1 MAGSRRSF
9 LLQNSAKVEGKNKL
23 KYSIFHPPSRGAP
36 LKHIFLVSFW
46 HYDESYELANLKYG
60 FGLARIETLIRYRPY
75 SNPNIISGLDLNKYY
90 CAEVLKSN
98 SDFEICIFVKQNLFI
113 ILKHCYCRESLKLY
127 TDIIFLNCQT
137 RILICFLIIIAK
149 ITESESQTHL
159 ILWKFELKYP
169 FFL

>member
-46 HYDESYELANLKYG
+46 HYYESYKLANLKYG
-60 FGLARIETLIRYRPY
+60 FGLASLARIETLIRYRQY

-90 CAEVLKSN
+90 CAEVLKSI
-98 SDFEICIFVKQNLFI
+98 SDFEICVVVMQNLDI
-113 ILKHCYCRESLKLY
+113 ILKHCYCRDSLKLY
-127 TDIIFLNCQT
+127 TDIIFLKCQT

-149 ITESESQTHL
+149 ITESES
-159 ILWKFELKYP
+159 
-169 FFL
+169 